1 MTDDPRIARLEA
13 RVQVL
18 ERLVRELVAG
28 RGTGAPDSAPSAP
41 EPAMAPPASAPPR
54 AWSGHVDDRGAPV
67 HAPPEPVPSPRPAPP
82 PPLPAPH
89 PPQPAPPP
97 AGRAPGVLNEQWLGS
112 RGLLAVG
119 VVFLV
124 LAAGYLLKLSFDRGW
139 VSPLA
144 RCLGG
149 AAAGMMVG
157 LVGWRLHGRG
167 LRIYG
172 AALLGAGAAILYL
185 AVWAA
190 AQLYQFLPAA
200 QALVGLALVSVG
212 LAAVAWAIGVEALL
226 ATAALGAFFAPLL
239 TVPEAG
245 SANLLLGYLGSM
257 GVGFGA
263 VAAQRHWRVA
273 MGIVALAYFGIAL
286 PSAADHASALPLWL
300 YGIGGG
306 AAGLFVGLREGWWET
321 RFLSF
326 AGGWAFLAAAD
337 AHTAAAWPNLAG
349 ALVLA
354 APVWWRAFQADLVWP
369 GRAGPNVT
377 STKEGMHLRPFA
389 FGETFYFYVTP
400 LAVAAALWSADRA
413 WFAAHPGAAAAL
425 VAVPY
430 LVAGYQQE
438 RRPFTVV
445 AVGALAWAAVLQEE
459 VLLRV
464 WLLAALCLATTAA
477 DRLLRRRDGR
487 NLSLLVF
494 VGALY
499 ILGTDALPMR
509 EATDPAFTSAVALTL
524 WLLVAVAVVQ
534 AAVLIAEE
542 AYLGE
547 VSVRLLYWGA
557 AGLLLF
563 LGVSSELMRAF
574 GQSTMAPDQRALAGG
589 LAVSAWWILYA
600 GTCFAVG
607 FRRRLRGL
615 RLTGFAVAGLAV
627 AKVVLV
633 DLSTLDALYRVG
645 SALILGLVSLAIAYA
660 YHRRAPG

>member
-1 MTDDPRIARLEA
+1 MSDDPRIARLEA

-18 ERLVRELVAG
+18 ERLVRDLVAG
-28 RGTGAPDSAPSAP
+28 RGASVPDAAPF
-41 EPAMAPPASAPPR
+41 APPPPPPAPPPR
-54 AWSGHVDDRGAPV
+54 PWSGHVDDRGAPV
-67 HAPPEPVPSPRPAPP
+67 DPPQEPTPAPRPVPPHPPAPR
-82 PPLPAPH
+82 
-89 PPQPAPPP
+89 PPQPAAP
-97 AGRAPGVLNEQWLGS
+97 ASGRSPGVLNEQWLGS

-144 RCLGG
+144 RCIGG
-149 AAAGMMVG
+149 AAGGVVVG

-167 LRIYG
+167 LRTYG
-172 AALLGAGAAILYL
+172 AALLGAGAAIIYL

-190 AQLYQFLPAA
+190 AQLYQFLPAT
-200 QALVGLALVSVG
+200 QALVALALVSVG

-239 TVPEAG
+239 AGPEAG
-245 SANLLLGYLGSM
+245 NANMLLGYLGSM

-286 PSAADHASALPLWL
+286 PSAADKASALPLWL

-326 AGGWAFLAAAD
+326 SGGWAFLAAAD

-369 GRAGPNVT
+369 GRSGPNVT
-377 STKEGMHLRPFA
+377 STKEGMYVRPFA

-400 LAVAAALWSADRA
+400 LAVAVALWSVDKV
-413 WFAAHPGAAAAL
+413 WFGEHPGAAAAL
-425 VAVPY
+425 VALPY

-438 RRPFTVV
+438 RRPFAIV
-445 AVGALAWAAVLQEE
+445 AVGALAWAAVLQED

-464 WLLAALCLATTAA
+464 WLLAILGLATTAA
-477 DRLLRRRDGR
+477 DRLLHRRDGR
-487 NLSLLVF
+487 ILSLLVYA
-494 VGALY
+494 GALY
-499 ILGTDALPMR
+499 VFGTDVLPAR
-509 EATDPAFTSAVALTL
+509 EAADPAFTSAFALTL
-524 WLLVAVAVVQ
+524 WLLVATAVVQ
-534 AAVLIAEE
+534 AAILITDE

-547 VSVRLLYWGA
+547 LSVRLLYWGA

-563 LGVSSELMRAF
+563 LGVSAELMRAF
-574 GQSTMAPDQRALAGG
+574 GQSAMAPDQRALAGG

-600 GTCFAVG
+600 GACFAVG
-607 FRRRLRGL
+607 FRRQLRGL